1 MRRRAARALGVIAV
15 LAAVVAPTRVAA
27 DDLKDDL
34 QRVTDR
40 IRSVAEQIDDV
51 GEERSRLAAEIRAA
65 GGRLERL
72 LTDVTTAEAGLV
84 GAQSDMNAATVRL
97 NAIQARLHDSYSHLY
112 ATRISIADTRSAAIE
127 SARNAYLS
135 GDSEISVLAISAER
149 LTEVSIALEYL
160 ARASGTTGEALATLV
175 LLETR
180 EQDQQVMMREQETAM
195 DADLVAMKALQA
207 DMEEARDGLNLE
219 RGRVEEAIAGLE
231 SLLTELDLELA
242 EFEHEL
248 DGLETEQVRIK
259 RKIAEEQAKK
269 VAPISAAGFFRP
281 VPGVVTSTFGPRQH
295 PILGYFRMHTGVDMS
310 SGYGQPIRASKD
322 GVVILAG
329 TWGGYGRTVV
339 IDHGGG
345 LSTLYA
351 HQSVLSVAYGETVS
365 AGQVIGKVGT
375 SGLATG
381 AHLHFEVRRG
391 GEPVNRAPYLAG

>member
-180 EQDQQVMMREQETAM
+180 EQDQQVMIREQETAM

-207 DMEEARDGLNLE
+207 DMEEARDGLDLE

-231 SLLTELDLELA
+231 SLLTELDLELPNSSTSSMGSRPSKS
-242 EFEHEL
+242 ES
-248 DGLETEQVRIK
+248 
-259 RKIAEEQAKK
+259 
-269 VAPISAAGFFRP
+269 SARSPRSRRRRSLRSPRP
-281 VPGVVTSTFGPRQH
+281 G
-295 PILGYFRMHTGVDMS
+295 S
-310 SGYGQPIRASKD
+310 SGRFPGSLRPLSDRGNTRSSDILECTRASTCPP
-322 GVVILAG
+322 G
-329 TWGGYGRTVV
+329 TGSRSGR
-339 IDHGGG
+339 
-345 LSTLYA
+345 
-351 HQSVLSVAYGETVS
+351 
-365 AGQVIGKVGT
+365 
-375 SGLATG
+375 
-381 AHLHFEVRRG
+381 RRMG
-391 GEPVNRAPYLAG
+391 S